1 MRGTRPSSFAS
12 IGPIGCLMSMRL
24 TPIEDLSDA
33 QLGAWRELAARAV
46 EPNPFFEPEFVLP
59 AVRHLEARRVALLSV
74 ERGGELMAC
83 LPVRRHSVGP
93 LSTLAAWH
101 HPYTF
106 LGTPLADGSD
116 LADTLEELFGAVRRR
131 GPALLTIDQLGAD
144 GPIAAAIDNSCKEH
158 QVSVV
163 QRRDSGR
170 AALTRDTALASLDAD
185 KRQQRDRRRR
195 WRMLEEDLGAPIAL
209 SDRAGNAEAV
219 EDFLQLEASGWKGA
233 EGTALASSPRHAEF
247 FREVSRSFAAA
258 GRLQL
263 LTIGS
268 ERRNAAM
275 SCNIVAGDTIFCF
288 KLAFDEEL
296 RRGAPG
302 VQLVYG
308 IGQVFR
314 DERSERLI
322 DSCAAPSNKL
332 LNRLWTDRRTLWRL
346 VSSPPGF
353 RSVLSRQ
360 RLRTSDTLR
369 AQAQKALSHASGA
382 KPTNV

>member
-1 MRGTRPSSFAS
+1 MG
-12 IGPIGCLMSMRL
+12 IRL
-24 TPIEDLSDA
+24 TPIDDLTDA
-33 QLGAWRELAARAV
+33 QLGAWRDLAARAI

-74 ERGGELMAC
+74 EHGGELHAC
-83 LPVRRHSVGP
+83 LPVRRHSAGP

-106 LGTPLADGSD
+106 LGTPLADDSD
-116 LADTLEELFGAVRRR
+116 LSATLEELFAAVRRR

-144 GPIAAAIDNSCKEH
+144 GPIAAAIDKSCKEH
-158 QVSVV
+158 HVSVV

-170 AALTRDTALASLDAD
+170 AALTRDTALTSLDAD

-195 WRMLEEDLGAPIAL
+195 WRMLEEDLDGPIAL
-209 SDRAGNAEAV
+209 SDQAGSAAAV
-219 EDFLQLEASGWKGA
+219 EDFLELEASGWKGN
-233 EGTALASSPRHAEF
+233 EGTALASSPRHADF
-247 FREVSRSFAAA
+247 FREISHAFADA

-263 LTIGS
+263 LRIGS

-275 SCNIVAGDTIFCF
+275 SCNLIAGDTVFCF

-302 VQLVYG
+302 VQLVYA
-308 IGQVFR
+308 IGENFR
-314 DERSERLI
+314 DERSERLL
-322 DSCAAPSNKL
+322 DSCAAPTNKL
-332 LNRLWTDRRTLWRL
+332 LNRLWTDRRPLWKI

-353 RSVLSRQ
+353 RSALSRQ
-360 RLRTSDTLR
+360 RLHASDALHGY
-369 AQAQKALSHASGA
+369 AQRALSHASGA